1 MGLGR
6 SLLCKSI
13 SQQIP
18 EIPSIWGGFEEIW
31 GKGEGGGGGVVA
43 HRHRRR
49 GEEEEGWSHAMLSP
63 QFQHQ
68 QAL

>member
-31 GKGEGGGGGVVA
+31 GKGEGGGGGA
-43 HRHRRR
+43 LSHIDTE
-49 GEEEEGWSHAMLSP
+49 GEERK
-63 QFQHQ
+63 
-68 QAL
+68 

>member
-31 GKGEGGGGGVVA
+31 GKGEA
-43 HRHRRR
+43 LSHIDTE
-49 GEEEEGWSHAMLSP
+49 GEERKKKVGRT
-63 QFQHQ
+63 QC
-68 QAL
+68 

>member
-31 GKGEGGGGGVVA
+31 GKGEGGGA
-43 HRHRRR
+43 LSHIDTE
-49 GEEEEGWSHAMLSP
+49 GEERK
-63 QFQHQ
+63 
-68 QAL
+68 

>member
-31 GKGEGGGGGVVA
+31 GKGEGGGGA
-43 HRHRRR
+43 LSHIDTE
-49 GEEEEGWSHAMLSP
+49 GEERKKKVGRT
-63 QFQHQ
+63 QC
-68 QAL
+68 

>member
-31 GKGEGGGGGVVA
+31 GKGEGGGA
-43 HRHRRR
+43 LSHIDTE
-49 GEEEEGWSHAMLSP
+49 GEERKKKVGRT
-63 QFQHQ
+63 QC
-68 QAL
+68 

>member
-31 GKGEGGGGGVVA
+31 GKGERGGGRGA
-43 HRHRRR
+43 LSHIDTE
-49 GEEEEGWSHAMLSP
+49 GEERKKKVGRT
-63 QFQHQ
+63 QY
-68 QAL
+68 